1 MCHFQMRFILLS
13 IACAVSIVVEVL
25 SAFAQTPGVGSIPG
39 SFDVILSGSASYSIP
54 IKIPPDAAGTEPK
67 IQLVYDSQS
76 IGGPLGAGWYIAGLS
91 IITSG
96 PNGQFTD
103 NMIDAVR
110 LEDSDALYLDG
121 QRLIPVSMT
130 GSGAART
137 IEYRKALDDQSRI
150 RQVGPDLN
158 SSVFK
163 VQTKGGLTIV
173 FD

>member
-1 MCHFQMRFILLS
+1 MAERGLAHQKHSKISRLLPPSLAVCTTFMCHFQMRFILLS

-25 SAFAQTPGVGSIPG
+25 SAFAQTSGVGSIPG
-39 SFDVILSGSASYSIP
+39 SFDVTLSGSASYSIP

-76 IGGPLGAGWYIAGLS
+76 IGGPLGAGWSIAGLS

-110 LEDSDALYLDG
+110 L
-121 QRLIPVSMT
+121 LIDP
-130 GSGAART
+130 R
-137 IEYRKALDDQSRI
+137 
-150 RQVGPDLN
+150 
-158 SSVFK
+158 
-163 VQTKGGLTIV
+163 
-173 FD
+173 